1 MARNNCEVLIKTT
14 CDKIKSHVQPQ
25 QIKIDTPRRMKAT
38 NLFACAGINQYYL
51 SNIGVDVVLTNE
63 LESDRAKLNHAIFKN
78 STMVIGD
85 ITNPKVQDKLAEI
98 ANKEQPQILLAS
110 PCCQQITRANTRKDE
125 DSDEQYLFEAVMEHL
140 KRCPSYEFCAIE
152 NAEDMLTFKTKKYE
166 LPLGDQIE
174 KELKNLGFQYI
185 CKAVQNAKHFGVA
198 INRPR
203 TIIVASKVKPIQLPD
218 PITEIPL
225 TLEDVIDDLP
235 TLESGMHG
243 PDWYDEPEYVA
254 PWQAAQIRITPTG
267 KRVVS
272 PLALSKKLSGAKH
285 AGAFSRARWDEP
297 KHSIM
302 TNSGELSAYHMIH
315 PGRKIVDTNGNPVLD
330 RAGNEQFTDSRTFT
344 IHEIFRAIGLPDD
357 INIPYWARQKT
368 KLLRTVLGEC
378 WVSAHCAA
386 VVAEFVKAEF
396 NLTNNDKGGD

>member
-1 MARNNCEVLIKTT
+1 M
-14 CDKIKSHVQPQ
+14 
-25 QIKIDTPRRMKAT
+25 
-38 NLFACAGINQYYL
+38 
-51 SNIGVDVVLTNE
+51 
-63 LESDRAKLNHAIFKN
+63 
-78 STMVIGD
+78 
-85 ITNPKVQDKLAEI
+85 QDKLAEI
-98 ANKEQPQILLAS
+98 ANREKPEILLAS

-174 KELKNLGFQYI
+174 KELRNLGFQYV

-203 TIIVASKVKPIQLPD
+203 TIIVASKVKPIKLPEA
-218 PITEIPL
+218 ITPIPL

-267 KRVVS
+267 ERVVS
-272 PLALSKKLSGAKH
+272 PLTLSKKLSGAKH

-297 KHSIM
+297 MHSIM

-330 RAGNEQFTDSRTFT
+330 RARTFT

-396 NLTNNDKGGD
+396 DIKS

>member
-1 MARNNCEVLIKTT
+1 MARNNSEVLIKTT
-14 CDKIKSHVQPQ
+14 CDKIKSHVQTQP
-25 QIKIDTPRRMKAT
+25 IKIDTPHRMKAT

-51 SNIGVDVVLTNE
+51 PNIGVDIILTNE

-98 ANKEQPQILLAS
+98 ANKEKPQILLAS

-125 DSDEQYLFEAVMEHL
+125 DSDELYLFEAVMEHL
-140 KRCPSYEFCAIE
+140 KRCSSYEFCAIE
-152 NAEDMLTFKTKKYE
+152 NSEDMLTFKTKKYE

-174 KELKNLGFQYI
+174 KELRNLGFQYVY
-185 CKAVQNAKHFGVA
+185 KAIQNAKHFGVA

-203 TIIVASKVKPIQLPD
+203 TIIMASKVKPIKLPE
-218 PITEIPL
+218 PITPIPL

-243 PDWYDEPEYVA
+243 PKWYDEPEYVA

-267 KRVVS
+267 EQVNS
-272 PLALSKKLSGAKH
+272 ALTLSGKVSGAKH
-285 AGAFSRARWDEP
+285 KGAFRRAKWNEP
-297 KHSIM
+297 MHSIL

-315 PGRKIVDTNGNPVLD
+315 PGRKIIDTNGKPILD
-330 RAGNEQFTDSRTFT
+330 SAGNEQFTDSRTFT

-396 NLTNNDKGGD
+396 DIKS

>member
-1 MARNNCEVLIKTT
+1 MARINKQEPMVKKT
-14 CDKIKSHVQPQ
+14 CDSRKTHIPIDQLINQ
-25 QIKIDTPRRMKAT
+25 LKIDTPHRMKTT

-98 ANKEQPQILLAS
+98 ANKEKPQILLAS

-125 DSDEQYLFEAVMEHL
+125 DSNEQYLFEAVMEHL
-140 KRCPSYEFCAIE
+140 KRCPSYEFCTIE

-174 KELKNLGFQYI
+174 KELRNLGFQYV

-203 TIIVASKVKPIQLPD
+203 TIIMASKVKPIKLPEA
-218 PITEIPL
+218 ITPIPL

-267 KRVVS
+267 ERVVS
-272 PLALSKKLSGAKH
+272 PLTLSKKLSGAKH

-297 KHSIM
+297 MHSIM

-396 NLTNNDKGGD
+396 DIKS

>member
-1 MARNNCEVLIKTT
+1 MARNNSEVSIKTT
-14 CDKIKSHVQPQ
+14 CDKIKSHVQTQP
-25 QIKIDTPRRMKAT
+25 IKIDTPHRMKAT

-51 SNIGVDVVLTNE
+51 PNIGVDIILTNE

-98 ANKEQPQILLAS
+98 ANKEKPQILLAS

-125 DSDEQYLFEAVMEHL
+125 DSDELYLFEAVMEHL
-140 KRCPSYEFCAIE
+140 KRCSSYEFCAIE
-152 NAEDMLTFKTKKYE
+152 NSEDMLTFKTKKYE

-174 KELKNLGFQYI
+174 KELRNLGFQYVY
-185 CKAVQNAKHFGVA
+185 KAIQNAKHFGVA

-203 TIIVASKVKPIQLPD
+203 TIIMASKVKPIKLPE
-218 PITEIPL
+218 PITPIPL

-243 PDWYDEPEYVA
+243 PKWYDEPEYVA

-267 KRVVS
+267 EQVNS
-272 PLALSKKLSGAKH
+272 ALTLSGKVSGAKH
-285 AGAFSRARWDEP
+285 KGAFRRAKWNEP
-297 KHSIM
+297 MHSIL

-315 PGRKIVDTNGNPVLD
+315 PGRKIIDTNGKPILD
-330 RAGNEQFTDSRTFT
+330 SAGNEQFTDSRTFT

-396 NLTNNDKGGD
+396 DIKS